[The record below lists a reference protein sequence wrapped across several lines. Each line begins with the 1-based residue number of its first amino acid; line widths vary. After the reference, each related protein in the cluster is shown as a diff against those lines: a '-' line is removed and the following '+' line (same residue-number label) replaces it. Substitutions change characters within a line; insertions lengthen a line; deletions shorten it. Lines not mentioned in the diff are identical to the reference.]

1 MTALVPAIKAI
12 VRDEI
17 TAVRS
22 LELGDI
28 ARYEREL
35 LEYIRTRHGDI
46 LKSIRETEK
55 LEEDVESK
63 LQEALDEFAN
73 VFAPSSG
80 AGQTA

>member
-1 MTALVPAIKAI
+1 M
-12 VRDEI
+12 
-17 TAVRS
+17 
-22 LELGDI
+22 
-28 ARYEREL
+28 